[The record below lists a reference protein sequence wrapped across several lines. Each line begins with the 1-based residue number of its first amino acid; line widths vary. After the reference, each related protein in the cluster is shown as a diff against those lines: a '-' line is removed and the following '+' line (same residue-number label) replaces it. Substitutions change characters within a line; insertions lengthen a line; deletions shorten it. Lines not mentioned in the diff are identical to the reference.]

1 MGASRSY
8 TFTLNFQWEE
18 KETRLGVKRYFFFID
33 LIFPPSQNRHCNLRG
48 WLPAEE
54 AKQQQGEKNILLHKY
69 YFTFCF
75 SWFVV
80 RTVAGQLALVMNFQ
94 DVRWAKEKKIII
106 FLSRCRVARQ
116 K

>member
-18 KETRLGVKRYFFFID
+18 KETRLGVKRYFSFLD
-33 LIFPPSQNRHCNLRG
+33 LIFPPSQDRHCNLRG

-80 RTVAGQLALVMNFQ
+80 RTAAGQLALVMNFQ
-94 DVRWAKEKKIII
+94 DVRWQDRKGI
-106 FLSRCRVARQ
+106 FLLLRR
-116 K
+116 KLTPK

>member
-18 KETRLGVKRYFFFID
+18 KETRLGVKRYFSFLD
-33 LIFPPSQNRHCNLRG
+33 LIFPPSQDRHCNLRG

-69 YFTFCF
+69 YFRKIFFCTNII
-75 SWFVV
+75 SHFV
-80 RTVAGQLALVMNFQ
+80 LVG
-94 DVRWAKEKKIII
+94 
-106 FLSRCRVARQ
+106 LS
-116 K
+116 

>member
-18 KETRLGVKRYFFFID
+18 KETRLGVKRYFSFPE
-33 LIFPPSQNRHCNLRG
+33 LTFPPSQDRHCNLRG

-54 AKQQQGEKNILLHKY
+54 AKQQQGEKNILFHKY
-69 YFTFCF
+69 YLTFCF

-80 RTVAGQLALVMNFQ
+80 RTAAGQLALDMSFQ
-94 DVRWAKEKKIII
+94 DVRWAKEKKNII
-106 FLSRCRVARQ
+106 FLPRCQVAR
-116 K
+116 